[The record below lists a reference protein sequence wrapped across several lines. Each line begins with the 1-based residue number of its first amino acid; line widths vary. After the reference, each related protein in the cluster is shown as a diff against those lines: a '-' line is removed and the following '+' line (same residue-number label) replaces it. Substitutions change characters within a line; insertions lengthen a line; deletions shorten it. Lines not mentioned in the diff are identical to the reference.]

1 MRLLRIRA
9 WLWLILLTPLL
20 PGAWTQVSW
29 AQSAS
34 VPLVPVEVITQNGFA
49 RLIFKWEGLTLAPR
63 PPAYT
68 VDIEN
73 GVLVLRFAQAYDV
86 NLDLLIE
93 QTEEFIALIRQ
104 DADKK
109 TLRMALKDTLRIQ
122 SNIDDLD
129 FAVDLIPLNYE
140 GDPAPHASPR
150 PAIDLELLVITAVKR
165 EVPSAAELRKLQV
178 AAKPIPLDA
187 PRLPVKVIRN
197 DTRSRVIFQ
206 WPEAVGYDIVRQ
218 GNTVVANFNQ
228 LARPA
233 LTRLRVDP
241 PRFVKTAEAVKRFGG
256 LEVRIDVDP
265 DTDFTHFRQD
275 SDVVID
281 ILAAGTNVHE
291 EAITHKEPPTDE
303 ETVAHEEPGA
313 HEEPDE
319 HVVASADHKVDAGHA
334 SAEPGPFETI
344 PPLPSFA
351 RAKPENPEAVQSTGE
366 EVVAA
371 DHSVGPL
378 PSELTPAFHEPDVAA
393 EHPVSQA
400 DASDGQARAAAFTH
414 VSEVQVD
421 LIETDEGVEI
431 AFPWGRDVAAAV
443 FKRGDHL
450 WVIFDAVAELDL
462 SKFKRGS
469 HYEVGDV
476 ADYSTSDLT
485 FLRMELGPRTL
496 VTVKAERHGW
506 RLHVWETTIGTT
518 QNIELVTDVSDPGQA
533 RIYADMPSANSVH
546 HITDPEVGDDIVVV
560 TALGPAQRMDS
571 SRKFVDFVA
580 MATSHGIA
588 IQPIAEDLDVS
599 NKYGIV
605 SITKDSGLA
614 VTGAISSVDVSSVD
628 SSIQYEAPDA
638 LAGADPDPALMT
650 GNEIPG
656 FVDFVGWA
664 GNPDT
669 GYYATLAILND
680 ELSKAPKRAQSM
692 RRLDLARFYF
702 AHNLLAET
710 IGVLNSIEQAHPV
723 FALRP
728 QFVSLKGATQHRMH
742 RNKLALETL
751 SHGSVKSDPG
761 AAIWRG
767 MAMEELDFHKNART
781 ELALGMKYEDRYP
794 KAWRARF
801 QLAETKAAL
810 GVRDLEDATIMW
822 ENIHLRDL
830 SDEGR
835 AEAYLVQGKMLR
847 EYGEPAL
854 ALEFFRRVFPL
865 TDGEMA
871 HRSRYNEVTML
882 YDVGEM
888 EADDAI
894 DRLER
899 LRYQWRGDDL
909 ELRTMRSLGEIYVD
923 EERYRDALSAMRF
936 GFKFK
941 PQHPVSR
948 DMRNTMS
955 NVFETLFLDGK
966 ANTLKM
972 TSAIALFY
980 DFKELTPIGT
990 KGDRMIRLLTERLVS
1005 IGLLDQAAELLE
1017 HQVRYRLKG
1026 TGRSQVAMRLAL
1038 IQLRNKQPEK
1048 AFSAI
1053 SSTRFAGLTPKLR
1066 GQRRLIEARSLA
1078 DMGRH
1083 EHAIELLED
1092 DITPE
1097 AETLRANIYWD
1108 ADNWPETG
1116 RIYEELL
1123 EEDWGTDKDLT
1134 NEARTN
1140 VMRMS
1145 IAYALVDDKA
1155 SLQRVRRKFGVKMMS
1170 SPDAQA
1176 FNIATGDLTL
1186 QGAAFRDVLRRVN
1199 SIDTF
1204 EAFMSDF
1211 KSRFGD
1217 DGTMVN

>member
-1 MRLLRIRA
+1 
-9 WLWLILLTPLL
+9 
-20 PGAWTQVSW
+20 
-29 AQSAS
+29 
-34 VPLVPVEVITQNGFA
+34 VEVKIQNGFA

-73 GVLVLRFAQAYDV
+73 GVLVLRFAQAYNVD
-86 NLDLLIE
+86 LDLLVE

-109 TLRMALKDTLRIQ
+109 TLRMALKDAIRIQ

-129 FAVDLIPLNYE
+129 FAVDIIPLNYE
-140 GDPAPHASPR
+140 GDPAPHAAPR

-165 EVPSAAELRKLQV
+165 DVPSAAELRKLRI

-187 PRLPVKVIRN
+187 PRLPVRVIRN
-197 DTRSRVIFQ
+197 DTRSRVVFQ
-206 WPEAVGYDIVRQ
+206 WPETVGYDIVRE
-218 GNTVVANFNQ
+218 GNVLVANFNKI
-228 LARPA
+228 ARPA
-233 LTRLRVDP
+233 LARLRIDP
-241 PRFVKTAEAVKRFGG
+241 PKFVKAAEAVKRFGG
-256 LEVRIDVDP
+256 LEVRIEVDP
-265 DTDFTHFRQD
+265 NTDFIHFRQG

-281 ILAAGTNVHE
+281 ILAADAIVHS
-291 EAITHKEPPTDE
+291 EATTHKETPTQEEIAAHDE
-303 ETVAHEEPGA
+303 AADPDGSEAHEEPGEHA
-313 HEEPDE
+313 EPEE
-319 HVVASADHKVDAGHA
+319 HVVASADHKVDAEHV
-334 SAEPGPFETI
+334 
-344 PPLPSFA
+344 PPLPSFGKSKHET
-351 RAKPENPEAVQSTGE
+351 REAAHSTAQ
-366 EVVAA
+366 EVVAV
-371 DHSVGPL
+371 DHSAEAPHGEHAEATHVQ
-378 PSELTPAFHEPDVAA
+378 AAHEPDAAA
-393 EHPVSQA
+393 EDPVGHAEESGDQ
-400 DASDGQARAAAFTH
+400 GHAAAFTH
-414 VSEVQVD
+414 VSEVHVD

-431 AFPWGRDVAAAV
+431 VFPWGRDVAAAV

-450 WVIFDAVAELDL
+450 WVIFDAVAKFDL

-469 HYEVGDV
+469 HYEVGEV
-476 ADYSTSDLT
+476 ADYSTSELT
-485 FLRMELGPRTL
+485 FLRMELGPRAL
-496 VTVKAERHGW
+496 VMVKAEHHAW
-506 RLHVWETTIGTT
+506 RLLVGETTLGMT
-518 QNIELVTDVSDPGQA
+518 QNIELVTDVANPGQA

-546 HITDPEVGDDIVVV
+546 HITDPEVGDDIIVV
-560 TALGPAQRMDS
+560 TALGPVQGMVS
-571 SRKFVDFVA
+571 SRKFVDFMA

-588 IQPIAEDLDVS
+588 IQPIVEDLDVS
-599 NKYGIV
+599 IKYGFV
-605 SITKDSGLA
+605 SITKVSGLA
-614 VTGAISSVDVSSVD
+614 VTGAISSVEVSSVD
-628 SSIQYEAPDA
+628 SGIQYEAPDA
-638 LAGADPDPALMT
+638 LTGVDLDRAPVAGS
-650 GNEIPG
+650 EIPG

-702 AHNLLAET
+702 AHNLLAEA
-710 IGVLNSIEQAHPV
+710 IGVLNSIAQAHPV

-767 MAMEELDFHKNART
+767 MALEELDFHKNARR
-781 ELALGMKYEDRYP
+781 ELALGMKYEDLYP

-810 GVRDLEDATIMW
+810 GVRELEDATIMW
-822 ENIHLRDL
+822 ENIHLGDL

-888 EADDAI
+888 EADEAI

-909 ELRTMRSLGEIYVD
+909 ELRTMRSLGKIYVE

-936 GFKFK
+936 GSKFK

-955 NVFETLFLDGK
+955 DVFETLFLDGK
-966 ANTLKM
+966 ADTLKM

-980 DFKELTPIGT
+980 DFKELTPLGA

-1005 IGLLDQAAELLE
+1005 IGLLDQAAELLD
-1017 HQVRYRLKG
+1017 HQVKYRLKG

-1038 IQLRNKQPEK
+1038 IQLRNKQPKK

-1066 GQRRLIEARSLA
+1066 GQRRLIEARALA

-1083 EHAIELLED
+1083 DHAIELLED
-1092 DITPE
+1092 DITQE

-1123 EEDWGTDKDLT
+1123 EDEWGTDKDLS

-1140 VMRMS
+1140 IMRMS

-1155 SLQRVRRKFGVKMMS
+1155 ALQRVRRKFSVKMMS

-1186 QGAAFRDVLRRVN
+1186 QGAAFRDVLRQVN

-1217 DGTMVN
+1217 EGTMVN